1 MTNEAVAR
9 SGVQNKGFSES
20 LSPGQ
25 VLAQGMGEILQ
36 RSWWFVLIRGLAAL
50 VFGVLSFANPAV
62 SLATLVL
69 LAGCYLLV
77 DGAIGVWLGL
87 SSRKRNDDWWVLLL
101 WGLAGIAAG
110 VLTFTAPGI
119 TALALL
125 FYIAA
130 WAVVTGVL
138 QIVAAVRLRKE
149 ISGEW
154 LMGLAGV
161 VSVGF
166 GLFLMARPDAGALA
180 VLWAIASYAL
190 MLGLILIVLAF
201 KVRGLGR
208 KLSPSKSA

>member
-1 MTNEAVAR
+1 MTNETVAL
-9 SGVQNKGFSES
+9 SGAQNKGISES

-25 VLAQGMGEILQ
+25 ALAQGMGEILQ

-110 VLTFTAPGI
+110 ILTFTAPGL

-138 QIVAAVRLRKE
+138 QIIAAVRLRKE

-154 LMGLAGV
+154 SMGLAGV

-208 KLSPSKSA
+208 KLSPSK

>member
-9 SGVQNKGFSES
+9 SGAQNSGFSES

-25 VLAQGMGEILQ
+25 ALAQGMGEILQ

-50 VFGVLSFANPAV
+50 VFGLLSFANPAV

-69 LAGCYLLV
+69 FAGCYLLV

-110 VLTFTAPGI
+110 LLTFSAPGL

-138 QIVAAVRLRKE
+138 QIIAAVRLRKE

-161 VSVGF
+161 LSVGF
-166 GLFLMARPDAGALA
+166 GLFLMARPGEGALA
-180 VLWAIASYAL
+180 VVLVIASYAL
-190 MLGLILIVLAF
+190 VLGLILLVLAF
-201 KVRGLGR
+201 KLRGLGR
-208 KLSPSKSA
+208 KLSPSK

>member
-1 MTNEAVAR
+1 MTNETVAL
-9 SGVQNKGFSES
+9 SGAQNKGISES

-25 VLAQGMGEILQ
+25 ALAQGMGEILQ

-110 VLTFTAPGI
+110 ILTFTAPGL

-138 QIVAAVRLRKE
+138 QIIAAVRLRKE

-154 LMGLAGV
+154 SMGLAGV

-208 KLSPSKSA
+208 KLSPS